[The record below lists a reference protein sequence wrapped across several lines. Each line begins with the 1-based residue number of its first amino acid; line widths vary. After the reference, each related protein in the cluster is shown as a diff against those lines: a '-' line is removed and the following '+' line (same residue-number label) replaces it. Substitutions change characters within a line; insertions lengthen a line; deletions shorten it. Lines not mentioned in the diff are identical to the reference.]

1 MPACCQAGNGLK
13 WSYSFVTSGTSVTA
27 AEYQGYPVCRYGGQ
41 SAHQW
46 RLVRLEPKL
55 NVRFYSKILI
65 VIEFIPFYGGRH
77 VVVIISCIG
86 NKKRKSLLFIAPT
99 AVVIVRFQLQFQLRF
114 QLQQFRE

>member
-13 WSYSFVTSGTSVTA
+13 WSFSFVTSGTSTTA
-27 AEYQGYPVCRYGGQ
+27 PDYQGYPVCRYGGQ

-55 NVRFYSKILI
+55 NVRVYSKILI
-65 VIEFIPFYGGRH
+65 VIEFIPFYGGRR

-86 NKKRKSLLFIAPT
+86 NKKRKSLLFSAPT
-99 AVVIVRFQLQFQLRF
+99 AVVIVRF
-114 QLQQFRE
+114 

>member
-65 VIEFIPFYGGRH
+65 VIEFVPFYGGRH

-86 NKKRKSLLFIAPT
+86 KKISFIFSPNRGRYCPVPT
-99 AVVIVRFQLQFQLRF
+99 RTVQGITEEWIR
-114 QLQQFRE
+114 